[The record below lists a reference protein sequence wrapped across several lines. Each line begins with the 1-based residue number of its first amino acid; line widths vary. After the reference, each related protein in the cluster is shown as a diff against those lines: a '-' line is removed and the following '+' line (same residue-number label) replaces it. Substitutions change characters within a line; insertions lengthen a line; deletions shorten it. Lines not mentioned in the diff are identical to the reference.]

1 MILHFREVM
10 HMAGPAG
17 EFVDE
22 RRCIEFP
29 RLSILQQRQQF
40 GCETVTTFLVAGIAG
55 DFAHLDDALDVL
67 RATPVAGE
75 IVAVPPRPPHEE
87 HP

>member
-1 MILHFREVM
+1 VILHFREVM
-10 HMAGPAG
+10 HMEGPAG
-17 EFVDE
+17 EFVHE
-22 RRCIEFP
+22 RQCIEFP

-40 GCETVTTFLVAGIAG
+40 GCETVTTFLIAGIA
-55 DFAHLDDALDVL
+55 DEFADLDDAFDAL
-67 RATPVAGE
+67 RANPVAGE